1 MHRQVL
7 RLGETVLGKENPYTL
22 SSMNNPGR
30 STEPSGSVFVPRRRP
45 QCALGRLS
53 ALLFSLSLA
62 CPNGHYG
69 TDWALNPT
77 ETPARL
83 FVASLMS
90 GAPTMSPTS
99 DCKRQLPQCHIL
111 AGSGTDLMSQ

>member
-30 STEPSGSVFVPRRRP
+30 NTEPSGSVYVPRRDFKGFRRP

-53 ALLFSLSLA
+53 AFLFSLSLA

-69 TDWALNPT
+69 TNGP
-77 ETPARL
+77 
-83 FVASLMS
+83 
-90 GAPTMSPTS
+90 
-99 DCKRQLPQCHIL
+99 
-111 AGSGTDLMSQ
+111 